1 MPVPALLGAASDTV
15 YGLDG
20 DVVVRLLVAAVLGGI
35 IGLER
40 EASDQAA
47 GLRTHIALALGA
59 ALFGVVSTLGF
70 TEFDRPRSETV
81 LQVDVTRVAS
91 NVAVG
96 VGFLGAGV
104 IFRQRNSIK
113 NLTTAASLWA
123 VAAIGLASGVGDPTT
138 AAVATAVLL
147 LSLVV
152 LRPVRTFVRRRW
164 ARRSMTVT
172 VHLAE
177 GTDPTPVVDHVRE
190 RRRRRRPGGVAQ
202 GRRAPPPVRR
212 GDGPAAYA
220 AALDDGA
227 VVRPRCRDDRRGMTA
242 RRQSRPT

>member
-40 EASDQAA
+40 EASDQSA

-81 LQVDVTRVAS
+81 LQADVTRVAS

-152 LRPVRTFVRRRW
+152 LRPVRTFVRGRW

-177 GTDPTPVVDHVRE
+177 GTDPTPVVAMFESGDIDAAPVGLRK
-190 RRRRRRPGGVAQ
+190 VD
-202 GRRAPPPVRR
+202 GRVLLSGEVTAPPPTLLLWMTELSSVP
-212 GDGPAAYA
+212 GVETI
-220 AALDDGA
+220 DDE
-227 VVRPRCRDDRRGMTA
+227 
-242 RRQSRPT
+242 

>member
-1 MPVPALLGAASDTV
+1 M
-15 YGLDG
+15 
-20 DVVVRLLVAAVLGGI
+20 
-35 IGLER
+35 
-40 EASDQAA
+40 
-47 GLRTHIALALGA
+47 
-59 ALFGVVSTLGF
+59 STLGF

-81 LQVDVTRVAS
+81 LQADVTRVAS

-177 GTDPTPVVDHVRE
+177 GTDPTPVVTMFE
-190 RRRRRRPGGVAQ
+190 RDDVDAAPVALRKVE
-202 GRRAPPPVRR
+202 GRLLLSGEVTAPPPT
-212 GDGPAAYA
+212 
-220 AALDDGA
+220 LLLW
-227 VVRPRCRDDRRGMTA
+227 MTEL
-242 RRQSRPT
+242 SSVPGVETIDEE

>member
-1 MPVPALLGAASDTV
+1 MPAPTLLGAASDTTFA
-15 YGLDG
+15 LDG
-20 DVVVRLLVAAVLGGI
+20 DVIVRLLVAAVLGGI

-59 ALFGVVSTLGF
+59 ALFGVISTLGF
-70 TEFDRPRSETV
+70 TEFDRPRAESV
-81 LQVDVTRVAS
+81 LQVDVSRVAS

-138 AAVATAVLL
+138 AAVATVVLL
-147 LSLVV
+147 VSLVV
-152 LRPVRTFVRRRW
+152 LRPVRTFVKRRW
-164 ARRSMTVT
+164 ARRSVTVT

-177 GTDPTPVVDHVRE
+177 GIDPTPVAAAFERDEIESGPVGLRKVD
-190 RRRRRRPGGVAQ
+190 
-202 GRRAPPPVRR
+202 GRVLLSGEVSAPPPT
-212 GDGPAAYA
+212 
-220 AALDDGA
+220 LLTW
-227 VVRPRCRDDRRGMTA
+227 MTEL
-242 RRQSRPT
+242 SSVPGVETIDED